1 MKLSARRCICL
12 AIPLCLALAFLG
24 RVQHTVASSHSAA
37 QSAPVADPVPEMI
50 GEGIISTPG
59 DELGGNLIADG
70 TTLYFEKSAAP
81 HYLYIMYESHFIAG
95 KWSTPT
101 VLPFSGLY
109 RDTDPVLSPDG
120 QTLLFASDRLVDG
133 KDAHHFYIW
142 SCTKTPKGWSE
153 PKLMPGP
160 VNDGFN
166 QVFASIASNG
176 NLYFAS
182 SRKSGHY
189 DIFRSRLVDGKYQ
202 EAEELADLNGPSIN
216 SFEAFIAP
224 DESFLLIGSFG
235 RAETVGSSDLYIAY
249 NQNGI
254 WGKPKNLGPVINTK
268 ARDYSPRISGDGKW
282 FLYTS
287 ERGGPTDPRTKP
299 YTYKEFVA
307 ESRGLYNGLGNLYR
321 IPLDYVLRTTKP

>member
-1 MKLSARRCICL
+1 MKISLRCYL
-12 AIPLCLALAFLG
+12 APVIPLGLG
-24 RVQHTVASSHSAA
+24 LVLLLRTPHMAASSDRAA
-37 QSAPVADPVPEMI
+37 QPAADPIPEMI

-59 DELGGNLIADG
+59 DELGGNLTADG
-70 TTLYFEKSAAP
+70 RTLYFEKSAAP
-81 HYLYIMYESHFIAG
+81 HYLYIMYESHLLGG

-120 QTLLFASDRLVDG
+120 QALLFASDRPVDG

-142 SCTKTPKGWSE
+142 SCAKTPKGWTE
-153 PKLMPGP
+153 PELMPGP
-160 VNDGFN
+160 VNEGFN

-182 SRKSGHY
+182 SRKTGRY
-189 DIFRSRLVDGKYQ
+189 DIFRSRFVDGKYQ
-202 EAEELADLNGPSIN
+202 QAEDLGPDFNGPGVN

-224 DESFLLIGSFG
+224 DESFLLVGSFG
-235 RAETVGSSDLYIAY
+235 RADTVGSSDLYIAY
-249 NQNGI
+249 NQNGV
-254 WGKPKNLGPVINTK
+254 WTNPKNLGPVINTK

-282 FLYTS
+282 LLYTS

-299 YTYKEFVA
+299 YTYQEFVA
-307 ESRGLYNGLGNLYR
+307 ESRGLFNGLGNLYR
-321 IPLDYVLRTTKP
+321 FPLDYVLRTTNP